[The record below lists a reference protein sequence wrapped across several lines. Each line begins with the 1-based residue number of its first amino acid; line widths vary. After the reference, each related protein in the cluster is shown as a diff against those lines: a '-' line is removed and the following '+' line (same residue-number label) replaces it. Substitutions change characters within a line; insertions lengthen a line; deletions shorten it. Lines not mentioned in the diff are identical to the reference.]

1 MNVESFLRLLGAYGV
16 NAEDKDLR
24 RLCFDC
30 MNVNQDTERLINAGA
45 SLIEA
50 SQQNRLK
57 HPTAFMKSAINSGY
71 LPHNSLYCY
80 LFNRVTQ

>member
-16 NAEDKDLR
+16 NTEDKDLR
-24 RLCFDC
+24 GRCLDC
-30 MNVNQDTERLINAGA
+30 ANQDAKRLINAGA

-50 SQQNRLK
+50 SKQNRLK
-57 HPTAFMKSAINSGY
+57 HPTAFTKSAINSGY